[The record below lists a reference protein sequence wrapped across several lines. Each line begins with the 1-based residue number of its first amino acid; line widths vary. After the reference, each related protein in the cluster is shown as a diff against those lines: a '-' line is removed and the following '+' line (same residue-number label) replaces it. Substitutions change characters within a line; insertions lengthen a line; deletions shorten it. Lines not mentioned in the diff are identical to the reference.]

1 MSVPNSLKNINVAD
15 VIEVVVEPSTTV
27 GDYFGRLVDCL
38 FNRPQE
44 HQFDELLIAKT
55 DARKIYQR
63 AYPKAKV

>member
-1 MSVPNSLKNINVAD
+1 MAVPNSLKNINVAD
-15 VIEVVVEPSTTV
+15 IVAVTV
-27 GDYFGRLVDCL
+27 DPATSVAEYFGRLVDTL

-44 HQFDELLIAKT
+44 HTFDELLIAKT